1 MTAAAGETP
10 EGDEQHRQISDLK
23 GDLAGYKSEE
33 DPDYHPESGDS
44 LESTDES
51 TDEEG
56 EVEEVETKEAH
67 EEVKSKEVEE
77 VETKEAHEEV
87 ESKEVEE
94 VESEEAHEEAEEVQE
109 ETVLKK

>member
-56 EVEEVETKEAH
+56 EVEEVE
-67 EEVKSKEVEE
+67 S
-77 VETKEAHEEV
+77 KEAHEEV
-87 ESKEVEE
+87 ESKEVQE